1 MYWKEYQRFDGV
13 GLAEL
18 IRTGEVSREEVHEA
32 ARQMIDAANPVY
44 SAVVRERFGRARQEL
59 EALDMS
65 APLAGVPTLTKDL
78 LVALAGEPLAGGCEA
93 LRNYRPAVDSN
104 LVTRMRQAGLV
115 IMGQTATPE
124 LGLMGITEPKTF
136 AHPRNPWH
144 PEHSP
149 GGSSGGAAVAVA
161 SGMVPF
167 AMASDGGGSIRIPA
181 SYCGLFGLK
190 PSRGRMPAG
199 PISGPPWNGA
209 VGELALTRSVR
220 DSAVLFDALN
230 GVDEGAVFGLPKATG
245 FANALK
251 TPLPRLRI
259 AVSLGEALSAPL
271 GTELAPQTPQAI
283 EQAAVQLSALGH
295 QVEWVEPPVSGELVA
310 RCYLTLYLGQVV
322 AELERLSRELGKP
335 VRRLAIEPATRALYR
350 MGRALSAGEYEQRL
364 NDWNQLARQMG
375 EFHRRHDVLLMPS
388 TAGPAPRLGA
398 LYPSSVRERA
408 MGLLAIPG
416 LAKLALTVNALQGLA
431 RDALKATPFTQLAN
445 LTGQPA
451 MSVPWASQNALP
463 VGIQCV
469 APLHAERKLLKLG
482 AELEQ
487 VRPWMPALEQVF
499 FCPDKE

>member
-1 MYWKEYQRFDGV
+1 MHWRDYQSFDGV
-13 GLAEL
+13 GLAAV
-18 IRTGEVSREEVHEA
+18 IAAGEVSREEVHEA
-32 ARQMIDAANPVY
+32 ARQMIAAANPVY

-59 EALDMS
+59 DALDMS

-93 LRNYRPAVDSN
+93 LMDYRPAVDSN
-104 LVTRMRQAGLV
+104 LATRMRQAGLV

-124 LGLMGITEPKTF
+124 LGLMGITEPKAF
-136 AHPRNPWH
+136 AHPRNPWET
-144 PEHSP
+144 EHSP
-149 GGSSGGAAVAVA
+149 GGSSGGAATAVA

-199 PISGPPWNGA
+199 PLEGPPWHGA

-220 DSAVLFDALN
+220 DTAVLLDVLN
-230 GVDEGAVFGLPKATG
+230 GVDEGALYGLPKTSG
-245 FANALK
+245 FADALK
-251 TPLPRLRI
+251 EPLPRLRI
-259 AVSLGEALSAPL
+259 AVSLGEPLSAPL
-271 GTELAPQTPQAI
+271 GTQLAAQTRQAI
-283 EQAAVQLSALGH
+283 EQTAVQLSTLGH
-295 QVEWVEPPVSGELVA
+295 QVEWVEPPVSGEQVA
-310 RCYLTLYLGQVV
+310 RCYLTLYLGEVV

-335 VRRLAIEPATRALYR
+335 VGQLAIEPATRALYR
-350 MGRALSAGEYEQRL
+350 MGRALSAGEYQRRL
-364 NDWNQLARQMG
+364 NDWNLLARQMG

-388 TAGPAPRLGA
+388 TAGPAPRLGE
-398 LYPSSVRERA
+398 LYPSAARQRA

-416 LAKLALTVNALQGLA
+416 LARLALKADALQGLA
-431 RDALKATPFTQLAN
+431 KDALKATPFTQLAN

-451 MSVPWASQNALP
+451 ISVPWASQDTLP

-469 APLHAERKLLKLG
+469 APLHGERKLLQLG

-487 VRPWMPALEQVF
+487 ARPWMPALEQVF
-499 FCPDKE
+499 FCPD